1 MKKGTWVA
9 SLAVL
14 ALALAVGLPRLGLA
28 EEKGADGKLRKQI
41 SIMEKVLDE
50 ALVDSKNALVKST
63 HPTRGVYLE
72 GYGFVFTM
80 ELGIVDDNMYWDQ
93 LSKLLDV
100 GSGYSVEREEKKV
113 EGETVIT
120 IKKKKD
126 DEKKLKSEHA
136 GAGKDEASPEERW
149 GLVKKEL
156 VGVIRDYGD
165 TIARAK
171 PEEWFTLFATPLVGS
186 WGTKET
192 ERLVIRV
199 QMKEITDYNA
209 GRITEKDFE
218 NRVQISES

>member
-14 ALALAVGLPRLGLA
+14 GLALAVGLPRLGLA

-80 ELGIVDDNMYWDQ
+80 ELGIVDDNMRWDQ

-100 GSGYSVEREEKKV
+100 GSGYTVEREEKKG

-120 IKKKKD
+120 IKKKAGDDKEFKSQEAAGKKD
-126 DEKKLKSEHA
+126 DVSA
-136 GAGKDEASPEERW
+136 EERW

-156 VGVIRDYGD
+156 VEVIRDYGD

-171 PEEWFTLFATPLVGS
+171 PDEWFTLFATPLVGS

-199 QMKEITDYNA
+199 QMKDITDFNA
-209 GRITEKDFE
+209 GRITERDFE
-218 NRVQISES
+218 TRVQITES